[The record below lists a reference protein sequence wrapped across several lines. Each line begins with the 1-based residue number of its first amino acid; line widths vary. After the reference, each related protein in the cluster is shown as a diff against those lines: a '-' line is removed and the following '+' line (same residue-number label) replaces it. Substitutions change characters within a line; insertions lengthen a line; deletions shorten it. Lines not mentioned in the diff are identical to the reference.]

1 MTVEQLAAELTKA
14 AVSGVSKTQVASFF
28 KKTHNIDDVEF
39 KNFLKICNFKA
50 KPSRI
55 DYKYFYNLPV
65 TQKTKRLAYPFTQ
78 IYICKNFLSPGTC
91 QALMNLVDSRLRPST
106 VSNPTD
112 DSIVSDYRTSQTAD
126 LNFFESDALM
136 KLDQLITDYVGIK
149 PYLGETLQSQ
159 KYNPGEYYKE
169 HCDFFFPLSKE
180 FKTYT
185 EWMGQRTWTFM
196 CYLNDVE
203 EGGETYFKHLN
214 LKIKPK
220 QGTAVIWNNLYK
232 SGLPNPK
239 TLHEALPPISGN
251 KYVITKWFRSW
262 PLI

>member
-1 MTVEQLAAELTKA
+1 MSDQLAMDLTKA
-14 AVSGVSKTQVASFF
+14 AVSGVSKTQAASFL
-28 KKTHNIDDVEF
+28 KKTHDISDDEF
-39 KNFLKICNFKA
+39 KKLLQICNFKT
-50 KPSRI
+50 KPPRI
-55 DYKYFYNLPV
+55 DYNYFYNLPV
-65 TQKTKRLAYPFTQ
+65 TQKAKQFSYPFTQ
-78 IYICKNFLSPGTC
+78 IYTCEEFLSPGIC
-91 QALMNLVDSRLRPST
+91 KALINLVDSRLRPST

-112 DSIVSDYRTSQTAD
+112 DSVVSDYRTSQTAD
-126 LNFFESDALM
+126 LNYFESDALM
-136 KLDQLITDYVGIK
+136 RLDQLITEYVGIK
-149 PYLGETLQSQ
+149 PFLGETLQSQ
-159 KYNPGEYYKE
+159 KYSPGEYYKE
-169 HCDFFFPLSKE
+169 HCDFFFPLTKE

-220 QGTAVIWNNLYK
+220 QGMAVIWNNLYK
-232 SGLPNPK
+232 NGLPNPK

-262 PLI
+262 SLV